1 MNRLLLALACLALLA
16 ACAPAPVR
24 TTGVVDAQ
32 HFQLDGRLSVRQG
45 DMRHHVGIRWRHAGP
60 RDEILLTGP
69 LGQGLAELTRDAAGA
84 RLTTPDRKSLA
95 ADDWESLA
103 ERAFGVRLPL
113 SDMPRWVVGVSP
125 VPQGF
130 PPVTLTID
138 GWRIDYLEYENG
150 LPVLMELR
158 HGDIEVRLKVDVW
171 SAP

>member
-1 MNRLLLALACLALLA
+1 MNRLLLVPACLALLV

-24 TTGVVDAQ
+24 PTGVVDAQ

-45 DMRHHVGIRWRHAGP
+45 ETRHHVGISWRHAGS

-84 RLTTPDRKSLA
+84 RLATPDRKSFA
-95 ADDWESLA
+95 AADWESLA
-103 ERAFGVRLPL
+103 ERALGVRLPL
-113 SDMPRWVVGVSP
+113 SDMSRWVVGVPP
-125 VPQGF
+125 VP
-130 PPVTLTID
+130 TID
-138 GWRIDYLEYENG
+138 GWRIDYLEYADG

-158 HGDIEVRLKVDVW
+158 RGDIEVRLKVDAW